1 MAYRPTYD
9 KGNWKAICDICGM
22 EYKANELRLRWD
34 GFMVCHKDFELR
46 QPQDFVRAKIDIQ
59 AAPWTR
65 PESSDNF
72 ISIPYYIQFKDS
84 VTVIDTSTRIVNK
97 VIATAGPFNAPL
109 NSFALNGGGL
119 NSDVFVYTA
128 LSGETFTVTE
138 TYTDSNT
145 YPLADT
151 VVGTEGTSFVLIS
164 PTTLNGSALNV
175 RALG

>member
-22 EYKANELRLRWD
+22 EYKASDLRLRWD
-34 GFMVCHKDFELR
+34 GFMVCNKDFELR

-72 ISIPYYIQFKDS
+72 ISIPYFLQFS
-84 VTVIDTSTRIVNK
+84 DTTTIVDNSTRIVNK
-97 VIATAGPFNAPL
+97 IIATAGPFNSPL
-109 NSFALNGGGL
+109 NSFSLNGNGL
-119 NSDVFVYTA
+119 NSDVFVFTA
-128 LSGETFTVTE
+128 LSGEQFTVSE

-151 VVGTEGTSFVLIS
+151 VLGTEGITFILTSPPV
-164 PTTLNGSALNV
+164 LNGAALNTRV
-175 RALG
+175 LG